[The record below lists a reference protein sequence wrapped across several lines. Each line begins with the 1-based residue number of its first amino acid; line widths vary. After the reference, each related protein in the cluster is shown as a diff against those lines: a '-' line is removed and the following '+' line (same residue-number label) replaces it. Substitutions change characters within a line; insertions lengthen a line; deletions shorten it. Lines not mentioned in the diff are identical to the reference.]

1 MIKVGTQD
9 IADLP
14 GVLKVTVG
22 SQVVWANPNLV
33 PSEYRR
39 LTGIVFDAN
48 VYYEAPFKLEGSDI
62 LKFSFSIARN
72 ACNVIGC
79 YTSGGANN
87 NYSLYAS
94 ANSSAKYMRYNGGTY
109 SSYFSLNNRYDVEVT
124 PTGTTG
130 FRTDSTWE
138 QKDFI
143 ADDNMLIGTTAVD
156 ASSAKFDGTMYDNIE
171 VVGKGL
177 FIPVERISDGAIGY
191 YEAMS
196 GAFLQNQGTGT
207 PVSLGYA
214 S

>member
-1 MIKVGTQD
+1 MIKIGTQD
-9 IADLP
+9 IVDMP
-14 GVLKVTVG
+14 GVIKITVG
-22 SQVVWANPNLV
+22 SQVVWVNSNLV

-39 LTGIVFDAN
+39 LTGIVFDSN
-48 VYYEAPFKLEGSDI
+48 VYYEAPFKLEGSDT
-62 LKFSFSIARN
+62 LRLSFSITR

-79 YTSGGANN
+79 YSKTTADN

-94 ANSSAKYMRYNGGTY
+94 GSSGAKYMRYNGGTY
-109 SSYFSLNNRYDVEVT
+109 NSSVSLNTRYDVEVT

-143 ADDNMLIGTTAVD
+143 ADDNMLIGSTAVD
-156 ASSAKFDGTMYDNIE
+156 ASSAKLDGTMYDNIE

-196 GAFLQNQGTGT
+196 GTFLANQGTGT

>member
-9 IADLP
+9 IADIP

-33 PSEYRR
+33 PPEYRR
-39 LTGIVFDAN
+39 LTGIEFDAQ
-48 VYYEAPFKLEGSDI
+48 VYYEAPFKLEGSDT
-62 LKFSFSIARN
+62 LRFAFSIKR

-79 YTSGGANN
+79 YSTTTANN

-94 ANSSAKYMRYNGGTY
+94 TSPSAKYMRYNGGTY
-109 SSYFSLNNRYDVEVT
+109 NSSVSLNTRHDVEVT

-130 FRTDSTWE
+130 FKTDSTWE

-143 ADDNMLIGTTAVD
+143 SDNNMLIGSTAVS
-156 ASSAKFDGTMYDNIE
+156 ASSAKLDGSLYGNIE

-177 FIPVERISDGAIGY
+177 FIPVERVSDGAIGY

-196 GAFLQNQGTGT
+196 GTFLENQDTGT

>member
-9 IADLP
+9 ISDIP
-14 GVLKVTVG
+14 GVMKVTVG
-22 SQVVWANPNLV
+22 SDVVWVNLNLV

-39 LTGIVFDAN
+39 LTGIVFNSN
-48 VYYEAPFKLEGSDI
+48 VYYEAPFKLEGSDT
-62 LKFSFSIARN
+62 LRFSFSIDK

-79 YTSGGANN
+79 YSSTTADN

-94 ANSSAKYMRYNGGTY
+94 GANNAKYMRYNGGTY
-109 SSYFSLNNRYDVEVT
+109 NSSISLDTRYDVEIT

-130 FRTDSTWE
+130 FKTDSVWE
-138 QKDFI
+138 EKNFI
-143 ADDNMLIGTTAVD
+143 ADDNMLIGSTSVS
-156 ASSAKFDGTMYDNIE
+156 ASSAKLDGIMYSNVE

-196 GAFLQNQGTGT
+196 GTFLENQGTGT
-207 PVSLGYA
+207 PVALGYT

>member
-9 IADLP
+9 IADIP

-39 LTGIVFDAN
+39 LTGIEFDAN
-48 VYYEAPFKLEGSDI
+48 VYYEAPFKLGGSDT
-62 LKFSFSIARN
+62 LRFSFSITK

-79 YTSGGANN
+79 YSKTTADN
-87 NYSLYAS
+87 NYSLYVSGA
-94 ANSSAKYMRYNGGTY
+94 SSAKYMRYNGETY
-109 SSYFSLNNRYDVEVT
+109 NSSFSLNTRYDVEIT

-130 FRTDSTWE
+130 FKTDSTWE

-143 ADDNMLIGTTAVD
+143 TDDNMLIGSTSVD
-156 ASSAKFDGTMYDNIE
+156 ASSSKLDGIMYDNIE

-177 FIPVERISDGAIGY
+177 FIPVERVSDGAIGY

-196 GAFLQNQGTGT
+196 GIFLENQGTGT

>member
-9 IADLP
+9 IADIP

-33 PSEYRR
+33 PAEYRR
-39 LTGIVFDAN
+39 ITGIEFDAN
-48 VYYEAPFKLEGSDI
+48 VYYEAPFKLEGSDT
-62 LKFSFSIARN
+62 LRFSFSITR

-79 YTSGGANN
+79 YSTTTANN

-94 ANSSAKYMRYNGGTY
+94 GSSGAKYMRYNGGTY
-109 SSYFSLNNRYDVEVT
+109 NSSVSLNTRYDVEVT

-130 FRTDSTWE
+130 FKTDSTWE

-143 ADDNMLIGTTAVD
+143 SNDNMLIGSTSTS
-156 ASSAKFDGTMYDNIE
+156 ASSAKLDGTMYGNIE

-191 YEAMS
+191 YEAVS
-196 GAFLQNQGTGT
+196 GTFLENQGTGT

>member
-1 MIKVGTQD
+1 MIKIGTQD
-9 IADLP
+9 IADIP

-39 LTGIVFDAN
+39 LTGIEFDAD
-48 VYYEAPFKLEGSDI
+48 VYYETPLQLEDSDT
-62 LKFSFSIARN
+62 LRFSFSITK

-79 YTSGGANN
+79 YSTSTANN

-94 ANSSAKYMRYNGGTY
+94 GSSGAKYMRYNGGLY
-109 SSYFSLNNRYDVEVT
+109 NSSVSLNTRYDVGVT

-130 FRTDSTWE
+130 FKTDSTWE
-138 QKDFI
+138 QKNFI
-143 ADDNMLIGTTAVD
+143 SNDNMLIGSTSVG
-156 ASSAKFDGTMYDNIE
+156 ASSSKLDGILYGNIE

-191 YEAMS
+191 YEAIS
-196 GAFLQNQGTGT
+196 GTFLENQGTGT
-207 PVSLGYA
+207 PVALGYA
-214 S
+214 

>member
-1 MIKVGTQD
+1 MIKIGTQD
-9 IADLP
+9 IADIP

-22 SQVVWANPNLV
+22 SQIVWVNQNLV
-33 PSEYRR
+33 PLEYRR
-39 LTGIVFDAN
+39 LTGIVFDSN
-48 VYYEAPFKLEGSDI
+48 VYYEASFKLEGSDT
-62 LKFSFSIARN
+62 LRLSFSITK

-79 YTSGGANN
+79 YSKTTADN

-94 ANSSAKYMRYNGGTY
+94 GSSGAKYMRYNGGTY
-109 SSYFSLNNRYDVEVT
+109 NSSISLNTRYDVEVT

-143 ADDNMLIGTTAVD
+143 ADDNMLIGSTSVD
-156 ASSAKFDGTMYDNIE
+156 ASSSKLDGIMYDNIE
-171 VVGKGL
+171 VMGKGL
-177 FIPVERISDGAIGY
+177 FIPVERVSDGAIGY
-191 YEAMS
+191 YEAIS
-196 GAFLQNQGTGT
+196 GAFLENQGTGT

>member
-1 MIKVGTQD
+1 MIKIGTQD
-9 IADLP
+9 IADIP
-14 GVLKVTVG
+14 GVMKVTVG
-22 SQVVWANPNLV
+22 SQIVWINSNVVPTG
-33 PSEYRR
+33 YRR

-48 VYYEAPFKLEGSDI
+48 VYYEAPFKLEGSDT
-62 LKFSFSIARN
+62 LKFSFSIN
-72 ACNVIGC
+72 KACNVIGC
-79 YTSGGANN
+79 YSTTTADS

-94 ANSSAKYMRYNGGTY
+94 GTANAKYMRYNGGTY
-109 SSYFSLNNRYDVEVT
+109 NSSVSLNTRYDVEIT

-130 FRTDSTWE
+130 LQNDSTWE

-143 ADDNMLIGTTAVD
+143 ANNNMLIGITSPN
-156 ASSAKFDGTMYDNIE
+156 ASSSKLDGIIYGNIE
-171 VVGKGL
+171 VVNKGL

-196 GAFLQNQGTGT
+196 GTFLENQGTGT

>member
-9 IADLP
+9 IVDIP
-14 GVLKVTVG
+14 GVMKVTVG
-22 SQVVWANPNLV
+22 SDVVWVNPNLV

-39 LTGIVFDAN
+39 LTGIVFNSN
-48 VYYEAPFKLEGSDI
+48 VYYEAPFKLEGSDT
-62 LKFSFSIARN
+62 LRFSFSIDK

-79 YTSGGANN
+79 YSTASADN

-94 ANSSAKYMRYNGGTY
+94 GANNAKYMRYNGGTY
-109 SSYFSLNNRYDVEVT
+109 NSSISLDTRYDVEIN

-130 FRTDSTWE
+130 FKTDSTWK

-143 ADDNMLIGTTAVD
+143 TDDNMLIGSTSVS
-156 ASSAKFDGTMYDNIE
+156 ASSLKLDGIMYGNIE
-171 VVGKGL
+171 VVNKGL
-177 FIPVERISDGAIGY
+177 FIPVERISDGVIGY

-196 GAFLQNQGTGT
+196 GTFLENQGTRT
-207 PVSLGYA
+207 PTALGYA

>member
-9 IADLP
+9 IVDIP
-14 GVLKVTVG
+14 GVMKVAVG
-22 SQVVWANPNLV
+22 SQIVWVNPNLV
-33 PSEYRR
+33 PTEYRR

-48 VYYEAPFKLEGSDI
+48 VYYEAPFKLEGSDTI
-62 LKFSFSIARN
+62 RLSFSITR

-79 YTSGGANN
+79 YSKTTADN

-94 ANSSAKYMRYNGGTY
+94 GSSGAKYMRYNGGTY
-109 SSYFSLNNRYDVEVT
+109 NSSVSLNTRYNIEVT

-143 ADDNMLIGTTAVD
+143 ADDNMLIGSTAVD
-156 ASSAKFDGTMYDNIE
+156 ASSAKLDGIMYDNIE

-177 FIPVERISDGAIGY
+177 FIPVERISDGVIGY
-191 YEAMS
+191 YEAIS

-207 PVSLGYA
+207 PVALGYV
-214 S
+214 